1 MTDKIRDYNFKKNII
16 RCNKCNRKIFHLN
29 SEHYCIKYEP
39 CSMESQIIADEIDD
53 ELNRNKTGM
62 YFNRNGQQYTLNL
75 DALPQKLLDLPATD
89 SRPQAESK
97 SYVRYECNFCGQQIN
112 DFQKEKH
119 QNTKKC
125 KNMKARYYRE

>member
-16 RCNKCNRKIFHLN
+16 RCDKCNRKIFHLN

-39 CSMESQIIADEIDD
+39 CSMEEQVLCDEIDD
-53 ELNRNKTGM
+53 ENNRNKNGL
-62 YFNRNGQQYTLNL
+62 YFDRNGQQYTLNYNP
-75 DALPQKLLDLPATD
+75 LPKLLDLPATD

-97 SYVRYECNFCGQQIN
+97 SYVRYECEFCGQQIN
-112 DFQKEKH
+112 DHQKDKH
-119 QNTKKC
+119 QSTKKC